1 MKNGQALHTSPYVT
15 QIEKY
20 ADSIKQLSRTFL
32 HLEEKK
38 SAFSNEEIEDMFD
51 RTKERACKSCEK
63 CSWCW
68 EEDFVHTYQMG
79 YEVLS
84 AIDHYGSEL
93 NTETKRK
100 LQQRCLRWEAFLQE
114 MLGAFHDARQNMMW
128 NNRIVL
134 GREGCAVQMD
144 TFADML
150 RSTAKELEK
159 SLFSD
164 ERLEKKLASYLK
176 KRGIRVLYSSFFLNR
191 EGKYEVHLT
200 ARAVKN
206 TCVTIKALVKA
217 VSEVMG
223 RQFIAESDQAFMLGK
238 EYQTI
243 VCMEG
248 PVFYTLYGVARI
260 GKDCNK
266 ISGDNFMMRELGG
279 GKLAVALSDGMG
291 SGEKACRESTL
302 VMELLE
308 ELLEAGFPAKA
319 AIQMINTTLVMGR
332 EEIHFSTV
340 DLSMF
345 DLYTGECRLIK
356 AGASSTFIKKG
367 NKVERISS
375 SSLPIGVM
383 HSIEIESV
391 QRTLEDG
398 DFVVMI
404 TDGVLD
410 ALPVGEQAAS
420 DGNDHW
426 WNDRRKSQ
434 RACASHSGAGI
445 KLAEKNRWMI

>member
-164 ERLEKKLASYLK
+164 ERLEKKLASHLK
-176 KRGIRVLYSSFFLNR
+176 KKGIRVLYSSFFLNR
-191 EGKYEVHLT
+191 E
-200 ARAVKN
+200 
-206 TCVTIKALVKA
+206 
-217 VSEVMG
+217 
-223 RQFIAESDQAFMLGK
+223 
-238 EYQTI
+238 
-243 VCMEG
+243 
-248 PVFYTLYGVARI
+248 
-260 GKDCNK
+260 
-266 ISGDNFMMRELGG
+266 
-279 GKLAVALSDGMG
+279 
-291 SGEKACRESTL
+291 
-302 VMELLE
+302 
-308 ELLEAGFPAKA
+308 
-319 AIQMINTTLVMGR
+319 
-332 EEIHFSTV
+332 
-340 DLSMF
+340 
-345 DLYTGECRLIK
+345 
-356 AGASSTFIKKG
+356 
-367 NKVERISS
+367 
-375 SSLPIGVM
+375 
-383 HSIEIESV
+383 
-391 QRTLEDG
+391 
-398 DFVVMI
+398 
-404 TDGVLD
+404 
-410 ALPVGEQAAS
+410 
-420 DGNDHW
+420 
-426 WNDRRKSQ
+426 
-434 RACASHSGAGI
+434 
-445 KLAEKNRWMI
+445 

>member
-164 ERLEKKLASYLK
+164 ERLEKKLASHLK
-176 KRGIRVLYSSFFLNR
+176 KKGIRVLYSSFFLNR

-266 ISGDNFMMRELGG
+266 ISGDNFMLRELGG
-279 GKLAVALSDGMG
+279 GKLAVALSDGMR
-291 SGEKACRESTL
+291 SGEKA
-302 VMELLE
+302 
-308 ELLEAGFPAKA
+308 
-319 AIQMINTTLVMGR
+319 
-332 EEIHFSTV
+332 
-340 DLSMF
+340 
-345 DLYTGECRLIK
+345 
-356 AGASSTFIKKG
+356 
-367 NKVERISS
+367 
-375 SSLPIGVM
+375 
-383 HSIEIESV
+383 
-391 QRTLEDG
+391 
-398 DFVVMI
+398 
-404 TDGVLD
+404 
-410 ALPVGEQAAS
+410 
-420 DGNDHW
+420 
-426 WNDRRKSQ
+426 
-434 RACASHSGAGI
+434 
-445 KLAEKNRWMI
+445 

>member
-164 ERLEKKLASYLK
+164 ERLEKKLASHLK
-176 KRGIRVLYSSFFLNR
+176 KKGIRVLYSSFFLNR

-332 EEIHFSTV
+332 EE
-340 DLSMF
+340 
-345 DLYTGECRLIK
+345 
-356 AGASSTFIKKG
+356 
-367 NKVERISS
+367 RISS

-410 ALPVGEQAAS
+410 ALPVGEQ
-420 DGNDHW
+420 DLLMETIIGGTTGGNPKELAHHILEQVLNWTGEEPMDDMTVLAVGI
-426 WNDRRKSQ
+426 WNCQDTCILGTDSV
-434 RACASHSGAGI
+434 
-445 KLAEKNRWMI
+445 